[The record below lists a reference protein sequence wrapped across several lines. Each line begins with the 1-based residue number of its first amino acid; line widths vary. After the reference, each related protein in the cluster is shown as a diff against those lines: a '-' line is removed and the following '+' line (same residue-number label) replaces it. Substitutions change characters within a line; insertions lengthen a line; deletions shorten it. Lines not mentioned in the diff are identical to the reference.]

1 MRSFFKNPDEFRD
14 LLVYTHIMKKKS
26 LIETNPYLK
35 DPRERWERFIT
46 ATTSSSAV
54 EDIHIDSKDILD
66 EYEKRVGAISPSE
79 AKRLS
84 RLGR

>member
-1 MRSFFKNPDEFRD
+1 MGN
-14 LLVYTHIMKKKS
+14 KS
-26 LIETNPYLK
+26 LLETNPYLK
-35 DPRERWERFIT
+35 DPKERWERIIT
-46 ATTSSSAV
+46 SVTSSTSV
-54 EDIHIDSKDILD
+54 EGVHIASTHVLE